1 MTLVHRNVSE
11 ILRLLNRA
19 LRVSFLTLSL
29 ITASMQADAESSA
42 LSSDAITQAEE
53 HLERAALDVP
63 QRNKQDT
70 IQRDVQDIVFLLNQS
85 WKAAEKSD
93 DAGRK
98 EYAKQALALLERS
111 AERGYFDLG
120 KAKPVL
126 ILIHQ
131 LLSVKG

>member
-1 MTLVHRNVSE
+1 MTLVHRNKSE

-29 ITASMQADAESSA
+29 LTASMQADAESSA

-85 WKAAEKSD
+85 WKATEKSTTLCHALTLTL
-93 DAGRK
+93 AGHPRQNPPSK
-98 EYAKQALALLERS
+98 TPK
-111 AERGYFDLG
+111 
-120 KAKPVL
+120 V
-126 ILIHQ
+126 
-131 LLSVKG
+131 